1 MTTIDTLP
9 KSFLV
14 RRPAMDDLEAVYDV
28 IAACAIEED
37 GSVDFPRDVLRTV
50 WEAPGFNLATD
61 AWVVLS
67 PEGRIVGYTE
77 IEDREHARLLSF
89 VCVQPEYRG
98 RGISTYLLG
107 QVEQRARELMLLAR
121 PEVRVT
127 LSVQCSHANA
137 AAGQLLTSAGFT
149 PTRHHWRMEITMDE
163 PLRAPQWPE
172 DIAVRT
178 FVLRQDERTTFDGT
192 EDAFRDH
199 WGYMP
204 WNYEEW
210 QHWTVQ
216 REDFDPTLWFLA
228 IAGNELAGCSLC
240 EYNMT
245 MGWVHQL
252 AVRRPWRRKGLGM
265 ALLLH
270 SFGEFYRRGTREVG
284 LGVDAQSLTGATRLY
299 ERAGMHIARQY
310 DTYLKE
316 LRAGEEPATQALVE

>member
-28 IAACAIEED
+28 MVACGIEED
-37 GSVDFPRDVLRTV
+37 GSVDFPQDEIRTV
-50 WEAPGFNLATD
+50 WEMPGFNLATD

-67 PEGRIVGYTE
+67 PEGRIVGYAD
-77 IEDREHARLLSF
+77 IEDTAHARIFSF
-89 VCVQPEYRG
+89 VRVHPEYRG

-107 QVEQRARELMLLAR
+107 QVEQRAREHIPLAR

-137 AAGQLLTSAGFT
+137 AAGPLLARAGFT
-149 PTRHHWRMEITMDE
+149 RERHHWGMEITMDE
-163 PLRAPQWPE
+163 PPRAPQWPE
-172 DIAVRT
+172 GITVRT
-178 FVLRQDERTTFDGT
+178 FALGQDERTTFNGT

-204 WNYEEW
+204 WNYEQWE
-210 QHWTVQ
+210 HSTIK

-228 IAGNELAGCSLC
+228 FAGNELAGCSLC

-252 AVRRPWRRKGLGM
+252 AVRRPWRRKGLAM

-270 SFGEFYRRGTREVG
+270 SFAEFYRRGTRAVG

-316 LRAGEEPATQALVE
+316 LRAGEELATQALGE